1 MLSTLRKH
9 HFGIILACAALAIA
23 GLFVFLNWRAILVD
37 KTDTQIDR
45 EIDIAIE
52 NNKQEEKDNEDSLL
66 IKCKNLHNL
75 REKYKTH
82 EFKFSGHKDSFNELN
97 DKIRELLNDYY
108 EQLYKG
114 FDTSNIENDLKD
126 VFKKN
131 VKERE
136 NKYNEIQKKIKNINI
151 DKIQKAKIQLETLL
165 AKKEETKDSKVA
177 PEEGSET
184 VKSDST
190 SELSEKEQK
199 ENEEQDFEW
208 QRDIIENSDVTFSDF
223 KDTFTKICELYSKF
237 NELGGT
243 LVDNNF
249 IEKVNNAKNFKEA
262 LTLIVEKKDIN
273 QATED
278 VVKEKL
284 GKFLNKLKTKDILKA
299 LDGIDN
305 LNNAFAANIK
315 GKIKLDSL
323 DNKTVSDFLV
333 KYKLQ
338 KDFLET
344 ICENL
349 KNKIED
355 KYINPEKF
363 NNQSFDELNEISKLV
378 VKAGDQKNPELKTLS
393 LYKFAADYINWYNKS
408 NNENINFN
416 IENITAHTDF
426 DKGIRIDNFKIEGYD
441 TQIKFNKKN
450 EFSTDKS
457 FKIDTFKDSF
467 ELSTLNLNFKQS
479 LVISISYSLGDATP
493 NLKNGYLNFGI
504 VHTNNTISVTIY
516 PMLRSK
522 WSIDDKLE
530 SNNKK
535 YKTSFKIEIK
545 NADNRDTLEEL
556 FYKSF
561 PK

>member
-1 MLSTLRKH
+1 M
-9 HFGIILACAALAIA
+9 
-23 GLFVFLNWRAILVD
+23 
-37 KTDTQIDR
+37 
-45 EIDIAIE
+45 
-52 NNKQEEKDNEDSLL
+52 
-66 IKCKNLHNL
+66 HNL